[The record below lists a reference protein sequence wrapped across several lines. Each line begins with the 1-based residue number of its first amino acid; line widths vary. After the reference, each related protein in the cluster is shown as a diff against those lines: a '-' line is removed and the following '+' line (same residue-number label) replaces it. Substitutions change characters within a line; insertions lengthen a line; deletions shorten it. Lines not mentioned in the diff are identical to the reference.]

1 MTSPAAAG
9 LQPERTRLAWRRSV
23 LAAGVAVLLL
33 GRLALETRMPS
44 VGVAGVALWLAFA
57 LAAQRR
63 IHAMAAARPA
73 APSHATV
80 LAPAAFAVAFAV
92 MSVSALLH

>member
-1 MTSPAAAG
+1 M
-9 LQPERTRLAWRRSV
+9 
-23 LAAGVAVLLL
+23 
-33 GRLALETRMPS
+33 
-44 VGVAGVALWLAFA
+44 
-57 LAAQRR
+57 RR

-73 APSHATV
+73 APSRATV